1 MICTIMFIL
10 CLNILKVFKASSF
23 YKNSENPFNLRN
35 EIALLFATRISKLI
49 SYYFSFSVKLNKC
62 MLKDCL
68 YNLL

>member
-1 MICTIMFIL
+1 MTLL
-10 CLNILKVFKASSF
+10 CLNILKIFNTSSF

-35 EIALLFATRISKLI
+35 GIASLFATGISKLI

-68 YNLL
+68 YNLLL